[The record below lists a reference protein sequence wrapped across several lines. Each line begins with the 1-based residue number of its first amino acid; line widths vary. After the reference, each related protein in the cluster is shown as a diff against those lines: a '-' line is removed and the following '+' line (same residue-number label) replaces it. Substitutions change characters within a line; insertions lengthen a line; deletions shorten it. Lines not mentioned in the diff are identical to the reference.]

1 MVDHEQRRR
10 RSRLRQLA
18 DAFRIR
24 NPPSLL
30 ARERLA
36 AASGSDPNNDSSGN
50 NNNNNN
56 NNSRGGRRNNN
67 NRDQTISEFLVAAR
81 RASEAEQHQQQQEQ
95 QQRRRLPRGWWPD
108 QNKRAGLKL
117 KAMDDLKDE
126 TFVSILLLFI
136 NLSVMISYFLRVR
149 YLLTYFS
156 HS

>member
-1 MVDHEQRRR
+1 MVDHERRRR

-18 DAFRIR
+18 DAFRIQ

-36 AASGSDPNNDSSGN
+36 AASGSDPNNESGGN
-50 NNNNNN
+50 NSNNNSSS
-56 NNSRGGRRNNN
+56 SRGGRRNNN

-81 RASEAEQHQQQQEQ
+81 RAAGAEQHQQQQ

-126 TFVSILLLFI
+126 TFVSIILLI
-136 NLSVMISYFLRVR
+136 ASTIVMVHFLRAR
-149 YLLTYFS
+149 C
-156 HS
+156 

>member
-10 RSRLRQLA
+10 RSRLRQFV
-18 DAFRIR
+18 DAFRIQ

-36 AASGSDPNNDSSGN
+36 AASRTDPSNESSCN
-50 NNNNNN
+50 SN
-56 NNSRGGRRNNN
+56 NNSSSSRGDRRNNN
-67 NRDQTISEFLVAAR
+67 NRDQTISEFLVATR
-81 RASEAEQHQQQQEQ
+81 RAAGAEQHQQQ

-126 TFVSILLLFI
+126 TFVSIILLIASILFYS
-136 NLSVMISYFLRVR
+136 NYFYFLRVR
-149 YLLTYFS
+149 C
-156 HS
+156 

>member
-18 DAFRIR
+18 DAFRIQ

-36 AASGSDPNNDSSGN
+36 AASGSDPNNGSGSGS
-50 NNNNNN
+50 NNN
-56 NNSRGGRRNNN
+56 NNSNRGGRRNNN
-67 NRDQTISEFLVAAR
+67 NRDQTISEFRVAAR
-81 RASEAEQHQQQQEQ
+81 RAAGAEQHQHQQQ

-126 TFVSILLLFI
+126 TFVSILITYCFYC
-136 NLSVMISYFLRVR
+136 NGFYFRRVVVNF
-149 YLLTYFS
+149 FS
-156 HS
+156 H

>member
-10 RSRLRQLA
+10 RSRLRQLV
-18 DAFRIR
+18 DAFRIQ

-30 ARERLA
+30 ARERLT
-36 AASGSDPNNDSSGN
+36 AASGSDPNNGSGN

-56 NNSRGGRRNNN
+56 SNNNSSRGGRRNNN

-81 RASEAEQHQQQQEQ
+81 RAAGAEQHQHQQQQ

-126 TFVSILLLFI
+126 TFVSILLLIASTFFVFVI
-136 NLSVMISYFLRVR
+136 NL
-149 YLLTYFS
+149 FS